1 MMLFAYG
8 IPELTLDRPL
18 KLSIVYYINTN
29 IREMLTSTL
38 HHYND
43 HGDHDDLFII
53 LKQACIKKSHNMI
66 LFLDRHYYEKYHS
79 CFVSGILFI
88 AS

>member
-43 HGDHDDLFII
+43 HGDHDDLLI
-53 LKQACIKKSHNMI
+53 LKQACIKKSHNNDT
-66 LFLDRHYYEKYHS
+66 FFR
-79 CFVSGILFI
+79 
-88 AS
+88 